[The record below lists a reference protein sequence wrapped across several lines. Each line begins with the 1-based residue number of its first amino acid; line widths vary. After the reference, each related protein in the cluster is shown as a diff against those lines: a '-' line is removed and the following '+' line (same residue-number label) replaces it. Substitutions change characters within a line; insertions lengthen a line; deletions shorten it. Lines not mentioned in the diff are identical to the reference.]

1 MQNKELLKLEIGKRV
16 QKIRVEIMHMS
27 KNEFANLIGM
37 KNQYLG
43 TVESGQKG
51 LTVEKVIEICN
62 KTGVSSD
69 FLLRGISNP
78 LQKQAEDMLSKYTN
92 EDIYKAFEIMK
103 DLSLLL
109 K

>member
-78 LQKQAEDMLSKYTN
+78 LQKQAEEILSKYTN